1 LIGEHVDRRRGASCC
16 CCSLQEE
23 RERARVA
30 AATCNE
36 RKERGRELLLLARAR
51 AQAQAQ
57 AEPSHTSA
65 PMRRPLEMAL
75 CFRKLE
81 LVGLQHYPIFYDA
94 RREAP
99 DTA

>member
-30 AATCNE
+30 AAATCNE

-51 AQAQAQ
+51 AQAQ